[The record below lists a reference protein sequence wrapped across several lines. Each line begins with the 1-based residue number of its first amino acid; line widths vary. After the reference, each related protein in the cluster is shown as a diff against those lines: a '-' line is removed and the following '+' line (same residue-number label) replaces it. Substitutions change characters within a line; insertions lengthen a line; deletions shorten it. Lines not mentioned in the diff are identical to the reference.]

1 MNKHGLHLLLRFC
14 LHMPNITQLN
24 LNYIIIDQGKVL
36 CGIQANQSNKADVI
50 EITKAC
56 IVAFMKAINSFVVQ
70 CREKHVNWKK
80 NRFWLASKSYSWFN
94 EIVQGRSSIKGT
106 S

>member
-1 MNKHGLHLLLRFC
+1 MNKHGLHLFLRFC
-14 LHMPNITQLN
+14 LHMPNIPQLN
-24 LNYIIIDQGKVL
+24 LNYIIIDQGRV
-36 CGIQANQSNKADVI
+36 QANQSNKADVI

-56 IVAFMKAINSFVVQ
+56 IVAFMKAINSLVVQ
-70 CREKHVNWKK
+70 CRDKHVNWKK

-94 EIVQGRSSIKGT
+94 EIVQGRPSIKRT